1 MTTDAVRRA
10 AQRVLS
16 RVGAEALPV
25 DLEAIAQRLRVPVVR
40 ERLAS
45 DVTGAVVLSPAGAA
59 LLINTRQPEPRQRRV
74 IAHLLGH
81 VQLGHRFAEGHVH
94 VDRDFEGYREERSCK
109 GADRLE
115 FEANIF
121 GAMLLMPPA
130 LVRARVAALGHQGLT
145 DTDIQHL
152 ASEFDVSVQG
162 MTLRLAREG
171 LL

>member
-10 AQRVLS
+10 AQGVVS
-16 RVGAEALPV
+16 RAAADELPV
-25 DLEAIAQRLRVPVVR
+25 DVERIARRLRIPVVR
-40 ERLAS
+40 ERLAA

-59 LLINTRQPEPRQRRV
+59 VLVNTRQPQSRQRRV
-74 IAHLLGH
+74 LAHLLGH
-81 VQLGHRFAEGHVH
+81 VQLGHRFAGGHVH

-115 FEANIF
+115 FEANVF

-130 LVRARVAALGHQGLT
+130 LVRARVAALGRQALT
-145 DTDIQHL
+145 DTDIQQL
-152 ASEFDVSVQG
+152 ASAFDVSVQG